1 MKKSILALLPLISLL
16 TISAR
21 TIHIFGDSH
30 AAFCF
35 SNERRTIPRDENSIF
50 NYNGISIPFSIHWF
64 GSKTMHS
71 IGRDGLAAFNL
82 KNFGMQDDDVAVFVF
97 GEIDARCHI
106 GKQRDIHNRKLD
118 EIVTT
123 LAQNFLKTVKENIQL
138 LSNVPCVIVS
148 IIPPTNNVFN
158 EVYPY
163 HGSLEDRVTITQL
176 LNRCLKEHCLNN
188 SIAFLDIYSLYA
200 NDQGALDNN
209 HSDGVV
215 HVNAQENDLIKQHL
229 IELLNLKYQLFLPE

>member
-1 MKKSILALLPLISLL
+1 MKKSILALLILL
-16 TISAR
+16 SPFSMLAR

-35 SNERRTIPRDENSIF
+35 SNERTAIPRDENSIF
-50 NYNGISIPFSIHWF
+50 NYNGIPIPFSIHWF

-71 IGRDGLAAFNL
+71 IGRDGLAGFNL
-82 KNFGMQDDDVAVFVF
+82 KNFGMQDFDVAVLVF

-106 GKQRDIHNRKLD
+106 GKQRDNNKRELS
-118 EIVTT
+118 EIITT
-123 LAQNFLKTVKENIQL
+123 LSTNFLKTVIENLQL
-138 LSNVPCVIVS
+138 FNNVYCVIVS

-163 HGSLEDRVTITQL
+163 HGSLEDRVAITRL
-176 LNRCLKEHCLNN
+176 LNDCLKSLCLDNN
-188 SIAFLDIYSLYA
+188 IDFLDTYSLYA
-200 NDQGALDNN
+200 NDEGALDNN

-215 HVNAQENDLIKQHL
+215 HVNAQENDLIKQYL
-229 IELLNLKYQLFLPE
+229 IELLNMKYQLFLPE